1 MQDVAADL
9 ADTIHLAEAAGIADE
24 KIILDPG
31 VGRSARPM
39 RTIWRSSTVWKN

>member
-31 VGRSARPM
+31 VGFGK
-39 RTIWRSSTVWKN
+39 T